1 MRAGFM
7 WTTSERTVTDLSR
20 ELGKNFAGQTALH
33 GGFSMN
39 PSLLALAAVEIIS
52 HLKDEL
58 AKAHNRVLVLEEQ
71 VVQKE
76 RWIQELSDSL
86 LMRVVKSHMQTGTKR
101 LKGSESGS
109 AEAVSAVLFEGV

>member
-52 HLKDEL
+52 HLKEEL
-58 AKAHNRVLVLEEQ
+58 GNGPHPHCGA
-71 VVQKE
+71 
-76 RWIQELSDSL
+76 
-86 LMRVVKSHMQTGTKR
+86 GTA
-101 LKGSESGS
+101 SGG
-109 AEAVSAVLFEGV
+109 EGAVHSGVD